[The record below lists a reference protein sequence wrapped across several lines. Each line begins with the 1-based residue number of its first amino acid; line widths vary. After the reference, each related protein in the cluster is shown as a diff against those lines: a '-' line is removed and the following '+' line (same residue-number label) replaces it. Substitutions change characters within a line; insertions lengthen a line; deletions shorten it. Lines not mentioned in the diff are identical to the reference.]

1 MAEERERTWTIRR
14 DEDFTR
20 AVEEKRTH
28 VTPFLFE
35 KGPIDDL
42 HIRLNELASDE
53 TRVC

>member
-20 AVEEKRTH
+20 AVEERETH
-28 VTPFLFE
+28 VTFLFE

-42 HIRLNELASDE
+42 RIRLNELARDE